1 MMKNSWIINAAGVIA
16 VIIGVIRIPTLF
28 FYSPT
33 LVRIADTFAITPF
46 PIPYNHPMVTDPE
59 DLDRGLSFSCEK
71 SGYPDARVKWNH
83 YVRGNL
89 AGPHRRT
96 ISYVSYFDLAYAERN
111 EEQQQ
116 KFEMITRVY
125 FCNNGPLALAAAC
138 PPMVDAVLISFNDS
152 QIAATL
158 RESRVACVR

>member
-1 MMKNSWIINAAGVIA
+1 MKNPRIIHAVGIIA
-16 VIIGVIRIPTLF
+16 VIIGLIRIPTLF
-28 FYSPT
+28 FYFPT
-33 LVRIADTFAITPF
+33 LIRIADTFAITPF

-71 SGYPDARVKWNH
+71 SGFPESRVKWNH

-96 ISYVSYFDLAYAERN
+96 ISYVSYFDLAYAERDPW
-111 EEQQQ
+111 QQQ
-116 KFEMITRVY
+116 KFETITRAY

-138 PPMVDAVLISFNDS
+138 PPMLDAVLISFNDS
-152 QIAATL
+152 QFATTI
-158 RESRVACVR
+158 RESRVTCAH